1 MKIGYRDQNMLLM
14 ILAKDIR
21 GEYELTFDS
30 KTYKWSV
37 KGEIAVPK
45 SEIKNLEAKNLDS
58 KISIANNWLS
68 LYKQKILLKL
78 QPLDSLYR

>member
-37 KGEIAVPK
+37 KGEICPK
-45 SEIKNLEAKNLDS
+45 IRD
-58 KISIANNWLS
+58 
-68 LYKQKILLKL
+68 
-78 QPLDSLYR
+78 